1 MQSSHSPVHGAV
13 ITEVQ
18 RVHEMYNKQNETA
31 AVKLSKMALVSDGK
45 ASDVVCFL
53 LYCHIFIS
61 LKSNIMLLQRKTIDG
76 VKAGQSHNSEVPL
89 QRFGLSF
96 RSTVW

>member
-1 MQSSHSPVHGAV
+1 
-13 ITEVQ
+13 
-18 RVHEMYNKQNETA
+18 MYNKQNETA

-45 ASDVVCFL
+45 ASDVGVF
-53 LYCHIFIS
+53 YYIFIS
-61 LKSNIMLLQRKTIDG
+61 LKSNIMLLQPKTIDG